1 MFYYVRFVVDRFWR
15 PNPED
20 DMFLYMRYFRG
31 FIQLQD
37 ILDRAIIYL
46 QTGQDINNTVF
57 LQQFPTPCYVDD
69 Q

>member
-1 MFYYVRFVVDRFWR
+1 
-15 PNPED
+15 
-20 DMFLYMRYFRG
+20 MFLQMRYFRG

-37 ILDRAIIYL
+37 MLDRAIINL
-46 QTGQDINNTVF
+46 QTGLDLNNTVY

>member
-1 MFYYVRFVVDRFWR
+1 
-15 PNPED
+15 
-20 DMFLYMRYFRG
+20 MFLRMRYFRG